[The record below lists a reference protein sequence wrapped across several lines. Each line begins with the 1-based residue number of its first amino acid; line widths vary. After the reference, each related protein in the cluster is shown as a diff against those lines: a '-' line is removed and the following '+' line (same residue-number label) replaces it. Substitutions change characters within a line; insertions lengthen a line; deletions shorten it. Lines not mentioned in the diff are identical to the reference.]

1 MNEKLKFII
10 FLKHFAS
17 AWHNN
22 SMESFFCSHKSTD
35 GRLQDVVEK
44 KKIKFEEFRLVLRL
58 QP

>member
-44 KKIKFEEFRLVLRL
+44 KKNKV
-58 QP
+58 